1 MSTIER
7 RHGYQQLGDSHNYDT
22 WRLRNELLVK
32 RKDDSSSCL
41 VSPPLADTFSAV
53 QCPSFLLVIFQG
65 RKQDISIAICL
76 YFPALFCLTHTPYH
90 PVVSWLISAENE
102 MLLQL
107 QWSSMFQ
114 ALLVDALF
122 FSPSGNFKNQAS
134 IVAYVH
140 LHKID
145 MLEYPKIPQRL
156 DDHIPASTDAFASS
170 TEGST
175 GLASQSVG
183 QPWRAKWAYWIWWGN
198 SMFADVCVCFGR
210 FEILECVQ
218 CLVQVTCEVVGYN
231 ALVKF
236 W

>member
-1 MSTIER
+1 MIPLPVLY
-7 RHGYQQLGDSHNYDT
+7 HHL
-22 WRLRNELLVK
+22 WRIPFLRFNAQAFCWL
-32 RKDDSSSCL
+32 SSGEENRTSL
-41 VSPPLADTFSAV
+41 F
-53 QCPSFLLVIFQG
+53 
-65 RKQDISIAICL
+65 CL

-90 PVVSWLISAENE
+90 PRVSWLISAENE

-183 QPWRAKWAYWIWWGN
+183 QPWRAKWAY
-198 SMFADVCVCFGR
+198 
-210 FEILECVQ
+210 
-218 CLVQVTCEVVGYN
+218 
-231 ALVKF
+231 
-236 W
+236 